1 MQGKNTQKISYTS
14 FFFFSFVYKEGVER
28 VGWVGSWYI
37 NITEVNI
44 IIIVIISHHH
54 NKSLYMDID

>member
-1 MQGKNTQKISYTS
+1 M
-14 FFFFSFVYKEGVER
+14 
-28 VGWVGSWYI
+28 GSWYI
-37 NITEVNI
+37 NITKVNIIIII